1 MIFGVGNEPKKCSH
15 SLSEKTEGFMFFGIK
30 HEKYELDYKLNF
42 FCQYCQYYTG
52 IMKSPGIYRIEYV
65 LRI

>member
-1 MIFGVGNEPKKCSH
+1 MSPKNVHTVYPK
-15 SLSEKTEGFMFFGIK
+15 KTEGFMFFGTK
-30 HEKYELDYKLNF
+30 HEKYELDYKIEL